1 MVVEVTVRYL
11 AVARVV
17 AVVIIE
23 EALEDVLRAL
33 ELSDKVADNLIVNK
47 TGVFRASA
55 TTSSIVGM
63 TDIISDTSNMV
74 ITRHRVFQ
82 STPHKAI
89 GEAVERFGG
98 HEITSGWSTRR
109 NGQSIHTVSDGL
121 DRARS
126 EAVVSAEVVIVDN
139 LVIGVEGHEIGH
151 ARVGVGVVRQNWRRD
166 SVGTEVH
173 GSGDVRVVVCGGR
186 IGRSVCIRGPC
197 VVCPDSESLRVIL
210 GGLPVSSSN
219 SVVEC

>member
-126 EAVVSAEVVIVDN
+126 EAVVSAEVVIVV
-139 LVIGVEGHEIGH
+139 VIGVEGHEIGH
-151 ARVGVGVVRQNWRRD
+151 ARVGVGVVRRRIGID

-197 VVCPDSESLRVIL
+197 VVCPDAESLRVIL